1 MCNRSVDNFRSL
13 NSLISGDFD
22 KATDCFRAALQ
33 VRPSDALLWNKLGA
47 TLANGE
53 KSADAVS
60 AYSKALEESP
70 GFIRCRY
77 EYVIIIQQNDFLC

>member
-1 MCNRSVDNFRSL
+1 M
-13 NSLISGDFD
+13 
-22 KATDCFRAALQ
+22 
-33 VRPSDALLWNKLGA
+33 RPSDALLWNKLGA

-77 EYVIIIQQNDFLC
+77 EYVIINYNPTE

>member
-1 MCNRSVDNFRSL
+1 MPFTIGSYISL
-13 NSLISGDFD
+13 NYLVTGEFD

-47 TLANGE
+47 TLANGD

-70 GFIRCRY
+70 GYIRCR
-77 EYVIIIQQNDFLC
+77 